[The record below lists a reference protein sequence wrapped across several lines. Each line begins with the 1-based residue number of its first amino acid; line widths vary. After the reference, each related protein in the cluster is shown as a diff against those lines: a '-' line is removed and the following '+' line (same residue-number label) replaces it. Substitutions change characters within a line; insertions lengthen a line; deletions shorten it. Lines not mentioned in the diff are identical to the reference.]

1 MVADPL
7 TELWRWLFATSL
19 LAPVL
24 WIYRCSKQ
32 LEAFR
37 AVLLGAAFFGVLWWD
52 FLPLLKMVMS
62 GPQPTR
68 FSKALAW
75 GWQQGGGWYKWPGSI
90 LLIAATA
97 GAYAGWWR
105 STVANPPPHMGS
117 SLALRLAL
125 AVVPTA
131 AGAWFGY
138 AAFTTGRGDGPV
150 SPAMFFFGI
159 ALILAIP
166 SVVLLASAFEALVQW
181 MLLGAGDSPAGRPA
195 HSARAASTPS
205 DSTDI
210 RQRTSMTFTESIQTC
225 FRKYADF
232 TGRASRSEYWWFA
245 LFIVLVNMAAGLLVD
260 TASALV
266 ALAMVLPYTAA
277 SARRLHD
284 TGRSGW
290 WQLAGFIPLIGW
302 AAMIYWCV
310 QDSEGPNAY
319 G

>member
-1 MVADPL
+1 MFNHAL
-7 TELWRWLFATSL
+7 TELWRWLFAASL
-19 LAPVL
+19 LAPIF

-52 FLPLLKMVMS
+52 FLPLLKMAMS
-62 GPQPTR
+62 GTQPAR

-75 GWQQGGGWYKWPGSI
+75 GWQQDGGWYKWPVSI
-90 LLIAATA
+90 LLISATA

-105 STVANPPPHMGS
+105 STVANPPQHMGS
-117 SLALRLAL
+117 TLALRLAI
-125 AVVPTA
+125 AVIPTA
-131 AGAWFGY
+131 ATAWFGY
-138 AAFTTGRGDGPV
+138 AAFTIGRGDGIV
-150 SPAMFFFGI
+150 SPATFFFGI

-166 SVVLLASAFEALVQW
+166 SVILLTSALEALVQW
-181 MLLGAGDSPAGRPA
+181 MLLGAGGSPAGRPVD
-195 HSARAASTPS
+195 SAAAASTTS

-210 RQRTSMTFTESIQTC
+210 QQRTSRTFTESIQTC

-245 LFIVLVNMAAGLLVD
+245 LFIVLVGIAAEQLND
-260 TASALV
+260 TASRLV
-266 ALAMVLPYTAA
+266 ILAVVLPLTAV

-290 WQLAGFIPLIGW
+290 WQLAALIPLIGW
-302 AAMIYWCV
+302 AVMIYWCV